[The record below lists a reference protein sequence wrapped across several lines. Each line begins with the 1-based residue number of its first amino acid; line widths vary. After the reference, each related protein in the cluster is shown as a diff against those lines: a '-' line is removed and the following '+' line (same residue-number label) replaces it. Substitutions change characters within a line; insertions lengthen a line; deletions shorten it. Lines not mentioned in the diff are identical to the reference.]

1 MLDLEIKRK
10 NYTLIIKDNLNIKI
24 NKQSKEK

>member
-10 NYTLIIKDNLNIKI
+10 NYTLIIKDNSNIKI

>member
-1 MLDLEIKRK
+1 MLDLEIERK
-10 NYTLIIKDNLNIKI
+10 NYTLIIKDNSNIKI